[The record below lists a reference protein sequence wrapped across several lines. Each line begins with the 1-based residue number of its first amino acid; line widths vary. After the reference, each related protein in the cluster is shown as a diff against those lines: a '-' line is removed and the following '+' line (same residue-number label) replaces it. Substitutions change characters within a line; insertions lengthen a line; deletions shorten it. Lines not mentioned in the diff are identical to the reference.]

1 MNCSKSFGI
10 QNQCLINLIIFFC
23 YSDCAR
29 DERYMSDLGLS
40 ITLICSGNGNYD
52 SMQDENGM
60 IFCVDR
66 DGFAVSELIDPDVF
80 NSDCSPFFYYT

>member
-1 MNCSKSFGI
+1 
-10 QNQCLINLIIFFC
+10 
-23 YSDCAR
+23 
-29 DERYMSDLGLS
+29 MSELGLS

-52 SMQDENGM
+52 SMQDENGF

-66 DGFAVSELIDPDVF
+66 DGFAVSDLIDPDDF

>member
-1 MNCSKSFGI
+1 MVF
-10 QNQCLINLIIFFC
+10 Q
-23 YSDCAR
+23 DCAR
-29 DERYMSDLGLS
+29 DEQYMKDLGLS

-66 DGFAVSELIDPDVF
+66 DGFAVSDLIDPDSF
-80 NSDCSPFFYYT
+80 NSDCSPYFWYT